1 MTRHELALK
10 KLHEGTVIPANP
22 LALDENRQF
31 DEKRQRA
38 VVRYYLDSGVGGLA
52 VAVHTTQFEIRL
64 PQYNLLERV
73 LKVAKDEASK
83 FEAKTGETI
92 VMVAGACGPKE
103 QAVKEAELAKSLGYD
118 AVLLSPGGL
127 NHLTE
132 DEMIERTEAVAKVM
146 PVIGFYLQTPVGG
159 RHFTYNYWERLAEI
173 DNVVAIKAAPFNRY
187 YTFDVA
193 KAVALSS
200 RCDEITLYTGNDDNI
215 VLDLISNY
223 KFTVD
228 GKTYEKRFIG
238 GLLGH
243 WSVWT
248 KKAVELFERLKE
260 VRKLDAIPAEIL
272 VLANEVSD
280 TNAVFFDS
288 ANEYKG
294 CIAGLHEVLRRQ
306 GIFKG
311 TWCLNPDEQM
321 SAGQSEEIDRV
332 YKMYPHLHDDDFVKA
347 NLDKWLAD

>member
-38 VVRYYLDSGVGGLA
+38 VVRYYLDAGVGGLA
-52 VAVHTTQFEIRL
+52 VAVHTTQFEIRD
-64 PQYNLLERV
+64 PKYNLLEPV
-73 LKVAKDEASK
+73 LRLAKEEADR
-83 FEAKTGETI
+83 FERENGETI

-127 NHLTE
+127 NHLSE
-132 DEMIERTEAVAKVM
+132 DEMIERAEAVAAVM
-146 PVIGFYLQTPVGG
+146 PVIGFYLQTAVGG
-159 RHFTYNYWERLAEI
+159 RHFTYEFWQRMCAI
-173 DNVVAIKAAPFNRY
+173 KNVVAIKAAPFNRY
-187 YTFDVA
+187 YTFDVVRA
-193 KAVALSS
+193 AALSE
-200 RCDEITLYTGNDDNI
+200 RADEIALYTGNDDNI
-215 VLDLISNY
+215 VIDLTTNY

-228 GKTYEKRFIG
+228 GKTYEKGFVG

-248 KKAVELFERLKE
+248 KSAVDLFNKCKALRGK
-260 VRKLDAIPAEIL
+260 DTIPAEIL
-272 VLANEVSD
+272 KLANEVTD
-280 TNAVFFDS
+280 TNAVFFDT
-288 ANEYKG
+288 ANDFKG

-311 TWCLNPDEQM
+311 TWCLNPEETM
-321 SAGQSEEIDRV
+321 SKGQAEELDRI
-332 YKMYPHLHDDDFVKA
+332 YAMYPHLADDDFVKA
-347 NLDKWLAD
+347 NLDKWLK